1 MWWRKASKKSDEPS
15 QDLRETVA
23 RIEKEMRDLKLDW
36 LEQYDKFRILH
47 MRIAKRVQREEQL
60 RAAEATT
67 TEGEEPVPVDSQE
80 QALALSPRALAA
92 NRRILLHRS
101 RIAQRRQ

>member
-1 MWWRKASKKSDEPS
+1 MWWRKSSTKTETPS
-15 QDLRETVA
+15 QDLRETIA

-36 LEQYDKFRILH
+36 LEQYDKFRLLH

-67 TEGEEPVPVDSQE
+67 TEGEEAATVGATPQE
-80 QALALSPRALAA
+80 SLLSPRAVAV

-101 RIAQRRQ
+101 RLINRGQ

>member
-1 MWWRKASKKSDEPS
+1 MFWRKSSTKSETPS

-36 LEQYDKFRILH
+36 LEQYDKFRLLH

-67 TEGEEPVPVDSQE
+67 TEGEG
-80 QALALSPRALAA
+80 AGGLAEVTPAAGLPPRALAA

-101 RIAQRRQ
+101 RLINRGQ